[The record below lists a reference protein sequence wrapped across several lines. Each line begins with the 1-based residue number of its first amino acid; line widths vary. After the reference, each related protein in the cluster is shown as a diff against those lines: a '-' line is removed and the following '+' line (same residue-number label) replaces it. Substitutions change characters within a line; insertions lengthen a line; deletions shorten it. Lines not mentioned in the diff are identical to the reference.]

1 MIGQAIDLGIVKPG
15 KTLFIPFASFAAST
29 DASIATTA
37 LAVTDIEIYRDGSTT
52 QRSSDNGITLLDTDG
67 LDFDGLTGINGFS
80 INLADNSDAGF
91 YRAGSTYWVVVSEV
105 TVDGQTVR
113 FLAATFTIGLP
124 GAVLNTSI
132 ASLSTQL
139 NFTLTDG
146 PAEDDALNLCPVY
159 IHDAA
164 SAVQGSMGFVADYI
178 GSTKTVILA
187 FAPTFT
193 IAATDSIMVMPQAKV
208 DVYSLT
214 SFPDSAIRLEQSARS
229 IVTGIVISA
238 TSTEIT
244 PLVSPAP
251 TDVDQYKDRV
261 LVFNVDTL
269 TTGLRG
275 KAVRITGSAIGGV
288 LTVESLPT
296 TPQAADT
303 FTIQSGAQRQ
313 TGDAFARLGAPA
325 GASVSADI
333 AAVKAKADLLNV
345 GAAAGSVKAD
355 ALAIDG
361 STSAADRLEQ
371 SARSIVTGTATPA
384 STGTSVVTSGLDP
397 AATVTD
403 QFKGRVLIF
412 RSDTGTAALRGQATR
427 ITASTA
433 GGVLTVEQLTTV
445 PNNDSFVIV

>member
-1 MIGQAIDLGIVKPG
+1 MIGQAIDLGIRKPG
-15 KTLFIPFASFAAST
+15 STLYIPFASFAAST
-29 DASIATTA
+29 DGSIATTG
-37 LAVTDIEIYRDGSTT
+37 LAVTDIEIYRDGSIT

-91 YRAGSTYWVVVSEV
+91 YRAGSTYWVVVADV

-113 FLAATFTIGLP
+113 FLAATFRIGLEA
-124 GAVLNTSI
+124 AVLNTTI
-132 ASLSTQL
+132 AVVNSQA

-146 PAEDDALNLCPVY
+146 PAEDNALLFCPVY

-164 SAVQGSMGFVADYI
+164 SAVQGSMGFVAAYV
-178 GSTKTVILA
+178 GSTKTVTLA

-208 DVYSLT
+208 DVYSLAT
-214 SFPDSAIRLEQSARS
+214 FPDSAIRLEQWARS
-229 IVTGIVISA
+229 IVTGIILSA
-238 TSTEIT
+238 TGSSIT
-244 PLVSPAP
+244 PLLISPTPNEA
-251 TDVDQYKDRV
+251 DQFKDRV
-261 LVFNVDTL
+261 LVFNADSL
-269 TTGLRG
+269 TQALRG
-275 KAVRITGSAIGGV
+275 KGVRVTASTSGGV
-288 LTVESLPT
+288 LTIAPTLPT
-296 TPQAADT
+296 PPQAGDT
-303 FTIQSGAQRQ
+303 FTIMSAQQ
-313 TGDAFARLGAPA
+313 FDSGDAFARLGAPA
-325 GASVSADI
+325 GASVSADV
-333 AAVKAKADLLNV
+333 AAVKAVLPSALTGGGNI
-345 GAAAGSVKAD
+345 KAD

-371 SARSIVTGTATPA
+371 SARSICFGTATPA
-384 STGTSVVTSGLDP
+384 STGTSIVTSGLDP

-412 RSDTGTAALRGQATR
+412 RSDTGTAALRGQATK

-433 GGVLTVEQLTTV
+433 GGVLTVDQLTTV